1 MKKREVSIIN
11 FLHLNNEEYYK
22 ILEYRNQEFVRKFS
36 KNKNIISQEEHE
48 NYHKLLEKKDKFFAF
63 LIRVDGKDYGVLNLK
78 QQDANTYYVGDYLVK
93 EDYKFEGGG
102 VVNTI
107 CLNYICENLGIKYL
121 FYEILRANTRV
132 FRLGINKIHSQ
143 QDNGDSFYETVEI
156 VPLKDSSNSKIKKI
170 FDKMYEITNYN
181 Y

>member
-11 FLHLNNEEYYK
+11 FLNLNKEEYEK
-22 ILEYRNQEFVRKFS
+22 ILEYRNQEFVRRFS
-36 KNKNIISQEEHE
+36 KNSDIITKEDHAK
-48 NYHKLLEKKDKFFAF
+48 YHKLLEKKDEYFAF
-63 LIRVDGKDYGVLNLK
+63 LIKVDGKDYGVISLK
-78 QQDANTYYVGDYLVK
+78 KQDDDTYYTGDYLVK

-102 VVNTI
+102 IVNTI
-107 CLNYICENLGIKYL
+107 CLNYICKNLGIKYL

-143 QDNGDSFYETVEI
+143 QDNGDSFYETVEV
-156 VPLKDSSNSKIKKI
+156 VPLEDNSNSKIKKI
-170 FDKMYEITNYN
+170 FDKIYEITNYV